1 MNEYAKKVKRK
12 LTGLIGKMSENP
24 GIFVKNPG
32 KDFSRKRKLPFE
44 SVVQLLISMG
54 GNSIY
59 KELLESQGYDLN
71 TATTSAFIQQRE
83 KILPCTFEHLLNEFT
98 NSHSTLKKYRGYR
111 LLAKDG
117 SELHFARNPDD
128 LETYYKTNEN
138 AKGYNMLHL
147 NVLYDLCNRLYV
159 DTVIQPSK
167 LQNERKALV
176 DMVDRSIVNDKTIII
191 ADRNY
196 ESYNIFAHIEQKGW
210 YYLIRVKDIDSNGI
224 LSGLLM
230 PDEDEFDITVD
241 RILTRR
247 HTNQV
252 IANPDVYRFMPS
264 NVNFDFLPLKSKDV
278 YPISFR
284 IVRLKVD
291 EGSYQ
296 TIITN
301 LELSEFP
308 PDEIKELYRMRWGV
322 ETSFRE
328 LKYSVGLV
336 NFHAKKREYIVQEIF
351 ARIIMYNFSEM
362 ITSHVVISL
371 ADTKHAY
378 QVNFTV
384 AIYICKFFLR
394 LPDNIPPID
403 VDALIRKSIL
413 PLRSGRKQKRCV
425 KQKKAVSF
433 IYRIA

>member
-1 MNEYAKKVKRK
+1 
-12 LTGLIGKMSENP
+12 
-24 GIFVKNPG
+24 
-32 KDFSRKRKLPFE
+32 
-44 SVVQLLISMG
+44 LL
-54 GNSIY
+54 
-59 KELLESQGYDLN
+59 
-71 TATTSAFIQQRE
+71 
-83 KILPCTFEHLLNEFT
+83 HEFT

-128 LETYYKTNEN
+128 LETYYQTNEDS
-138 AKGYNMLHL
+138 KGYNMLHL

-167 LQNERKALV
+167 VQNERKALV

-210 YYLIRVKDIDSNGI
+210 NYLIRVKDIDSNGI
-224 LSGLLM
+224 LSGLLL

-278 YPISFR
+278 YTISFR
-284 IVRLKVD
+284 VVRLKVD

-301 LELSEFP
+301 LEQGKFP
-308 PDEIKELYRMRWGV
+308 SDEIKELYRMRWGV

-336 NFHAKKREYIVQEIF
+336 NFHAKKREYVVQEIF

-362 ITSHVVISL
+362 ITSHVVISQ

-378 QVNFTV
+378 QVNFSV
-384 AIYICKFFLR
+384 AIHICKFFLR
-394 LPDNIPPID
+394 LPRNIPPID
-403 VDALIRKSIL
+403 VDALIRKNIL
-413 PLRSGRKQKRCV
+413 PLRSGRKQKRRV